1 MKLQKHKTPI
11 SPYFLYTLY
20 IIPIAFLWFGIYIM
34 KQDIKQ
40 ELRNQEL
47 KFSKERRNQELKFS
61 KTQTTYQEFQ
71 QILQEIELFNDSI
84 KRVNPTFGNDSATV
98 YMSPELA
105 RRLDSLSMELGIQPT
120 R

>member
-40 ELRNQEL
+40 EL
-47 KFSKERRNQELKFS
+47 RNQELKFS

>member
-40 ELRNQEL
+40 E
-47 KFSKERRNQELKFS
+47 RRNQELKFS

-71 QILQEIELFNDSI
+71 QTLQEIELFNDSI
-84 KRVNPTFGNDSATV
+84 KSVNPTFGNDSATV